1 MNVSRSRIIVEYRDD
16 DFLNQLKQF
25 ANINI
30 LYKSKENYALICC
43 DKKDEEKIVKLLSKT
58 CLNAYVSNEKI
69 DNYNF

>member
-1 MNVSRSRIIVEYRDD
+1 MNVLRSRIIIEYKDD

-25 ANINI
+25 NNVNV

-43 DKKDEEKIVKLLSKT
+43 DKKDEEKIVYILSKT
-58 CLNAYVSNEKI
+58 CPNAYVSNEKI